1 MSSRAFA
8 IVQIA
13 RVTVARMRGNSG
25 AVPDDKI
32 YLSRLLH
39 EAAVLEHQF
48 MCQYLYAAFSLK
60 RSPDETCSAAQF
72 EHVRRWAS
80 TLYMIARQE
89 MEHLSI
95 VNSLLTA
102 TGLAPCLL
110 RFGFPT
116 LSAWFSG
123 ATRSLGRK
131 ANDPVPCDLPFVL
144 SRFDLRTVCRFA
156 CMESPLLADVPARDA
171 PWVLA
176 NCFVDA
182 NGQCPCAPGDGVEE
196 VARFHL
202 AGDKLAAPPGTVE
215 PGTVQELYEA
225 ISAELQRLTALH
237 GEAWVFDGHLSGQS
251 ELPSEFDIY
260 LFPICNLSSALAGIR
275 LVKEQGEGIEAA
287 AGFTP
292 HFLHFIDIARDY
304 QQLLAADPAFVPSVP
319 LPLNPRVGDYQDP
332 AARTATMLF
341 DQGYYLLLQMLT
353 GYYAHYDKKTFG
365 SYPHLAAALEQTA
378 FAPVMTMFVRSL
390 AQVMATLPTG
400 DGQTFAGPTFF
411 LAVSQLRTLENPN
424 LPIYTDINHY
434 IQGISSLAMGVN
446 ELAKVVAPDA
456 GAKLEFIYQTMSRTA
471 GNLSYI
477 YKNGIYPKFDPNVDN
492 SCKDTDPCA

>member
-1 MSSRAFA
+1 MQGA
-8 IVQIA
+8 
-13 RVTVARMRGNSG
+13 SG
-25 AVPDDKI
+25 AIPDDKV
-32 YLSRLLH
+32 YLSRLLW

-60 RSPDETCSAAQF
+60 RAPDATCNAAQF

-102 TGLAPCLL
+102 TGLEPCLI

-116 LSAWFSG
+116 QSAWFTSR
-123 ATRSLGRK
+123 ARSREHDAG
-131 ANDPVPCDLPFVL
+131 DPVPCDLPFVL
-144 SRFDLRTVCRFA
+144 SRFDLRTVTRFA
-156 CMESPLLADVPARDA
+156 CMESPLLADVPERDR
-171 PWVLA
+171 PWVVSS
-176 NCFVDA
+176 CFLDA
-182 NGQCPCAPGDGVEE
+182 SGTCPCAPGDGAEE
-196 VARFHL
+196 VPRFHL
-202 AGDKLAAPPGTVE
+202 TGGGLHAPPGTIE

-225 ISAELQRLTALH
+225 IATELQRLTTLH
-237 GEAWVFDGHLSGQS
+237 GEAWLFSGHLSGQS

-260 LFPICNLSSALAGIR
+260 LFPICNLSSALAGVR

-292 HFLHFIDIARDY
+292 HFQHFIDIARDY
-304 QQLLAADPAFVPSVP
+304 QLILAADPAFTPSVP
-319 LPLNPRVGDYQDP
+319 LPLNPSAGSYTDP
-332 AARTATMLF
+332 TARMATMLF

-353 GYYAHYDKKTFG
+353 GYYAHYDKKSFG
-365 SYPHLAAALEQTA
+365 DYPHLAAALEQTT

-424 LPIYTDINHY
+424 LAIYTDINHY
-434 IQGISSLAMGVN
+434 IQGISALAIGAN
-446 ELAKVVAPDA
+446 DLRSRVAPDQA
-456 GAKLEFIYQTMSRTA
+456 AKLEFIYQTMTRTA
-471 GNLSYI
+471 GNLAYI
-477 YKNGIYPKFDPNVDN
+477 YNNGIYPKFDPNVDN
-492 SCKDTDPCA
+492 SCKDTDPCP

>member
-1 MSSRAFA
+1 
-8 IVQIA
+8 
-13 RVTVARMRGNSG
+13 MRGDSG
-25 AVPDDKI
+25 AIPDEKV
-32 YLSRLLH
+32 YLSRLLW
-39 EAAVLEHQF
+39 EAAVLEQQF

-60 RSPDETCSAAQF
+60 RATDATCNAEQF

-102 TGLAPCLL
+102 TGLRPCLL

-116 LSAWFSG
+116 QSAWFTG
-123 ATRSLGRK
+123 AARSRRRGV
-131 ANDPVPCDLPFVL
+131 NDPVPCDLPFVL

-156 CMESPLLADVPARDA
+156 CMESPLLADVPPRDA
-171 PWVLA
+171 AWVIA
-176 NCFVDA
+176 NCTVDVSG
-182 NGQCPCAPGDGVEE
+182 NCPCAPGDGAEE
-196 VARFHL
+196 VPRFHL
-202 AGDKLAAPPGTVE
+202 TGGGRLGGPPGTIE

-225 ISAELQRLTALH
+225 IAAELQRLTTLH

-260 LFPICNLSSALAGIR
+260 LFPICNLSSALAGVR
-275 LVKEQGEGIEAA
+275 LVKEQGEGIEAS

-292 HFLHFIDIARDY
+292 HFVHFMDMARDY
-304 QQLLAADPAFVPSVP
+304 QAVLAADPTFTPSVP
-319 LPLNPRVGDYQDP
+319 LPLNPSAGAYTEPV
-332 AARTATMLF
+332 ARAATMLF

-353 GYYAHYDKKTFG
+353 AYYAHYDKKSFG
-365 SYPHLAAALEQTA
+365 DFPHLAAALEQTA

-411 LAVSQLRTLENPN
+411 LAVSQLRTLENPD
-424 LPIYTDINHY
+424 LAIYTDINHY
-434 IQGISSLAMGVN
+434 IQGITALAVGVN
-446 ELAKVVAPDA
+446 DLRARVAPEPA
-456 GAKLEFIYQTMSRTA
+456 AKLEFIYQTMTRTA
-471 GNLSYI
+471 GNLAYI
-477 YKNGIYPKFDPNVDN
+477 YQNGIYPKFDPNVDN
-492 SCKDTDPCA
+492 SCKDTDPCP

>member
-1 MSSRAFA
+1 MGVDPGV
-8 IVQIA
+8 I
-13 RVTVARMRGNSG
+13 
-25 AVPDDKI
+25 PEDKA
-32 YLSRLLH
+32 YLARLLR
-39 EAAVLEHQF
+39 EAAVLEQQF

-60 RSPDETCSAAQF
+60 RSPDGTCDAAQF

-102 TGLAPCLL
+102 TGLDPCLL

-116 LSAWFSG
+116 QSAWFTG
-123 ATRSLGRK
+123 TTRSRGRA

-144 SRFDLRTVCRFA
+144 SRFDYTTVCRFA

-182 NGQCPCAPGDGVEE
+182 GGHCSCAPGLEGVEH
-196 VARFHL
+196 VPRFHVT
-202 AGDKLAAPPGTVE
+202 GGGVGAPPGTVE

-225 ISAELQRLTALH
+225 IATELQRLVGLY
-237 GEAWVFDGHLSGQS
+237 GEPWVFSGHLSGQS

-260 LFPICNLSSALAGIR
+260 LFPICDLSSALAGVR

-292 HFLHFIDIARDY
+292 HFLQFLDMARDY
-304 QQLLAADPAFVPSVP
+304 QQVLAADPAFVPSVP
-319 LPLNPRVGDYQDP
+319 LPMNPRVGEYSDP
-332 AARTATMLF
+332 AARMATMLF
-341 DQGYYLLLQMLT
+341 DDGYYLLLQMLT
-353 GYYAHYDKKTFG
+353 GYYAHYDKKSFG
-365 SYPHLAAALEQTA
+365 SYPHLAAALEQTT

-400 DGQTFAGPTFF
+400 DGATFAGPTFF
-411 LAVSQLRTLENPN
+411 LAVSQLRTLQNPN
-424 LPIYTDINHY
+424 LAIYTDINHY
-434 IQGISSLAMGVN
+434 IQGVSSLAAGVN
-446 ELAKVVAPDA
+446 ELRGHVGPDA
-456 GAKLEFIYQTMSRTA
+456 AEKLEFIYQTMTRTA
-471 GNLSYI
+471 GNLAYI
-477 YKNGIYPKFDPNVDN
+477 YNNGIYSKFDPNVDN
-492 SCKDTDPCA
+492 SCKDTEPCS

>member
-1 MSSRAFA
+1 
-8 IVQIA
+8 
-13 RVTVARMRGNSG
+13 MRGDSG
-25 AVPDDKI
+25 VIPDDKV
-32 YLSRLLH
+32 YLSRLLW
-39 EAAVLEHQF
+39 EAAVLEQQF

-60 RSPDETCSAAQF
+60 RAPDATCNAAQF

-102 TGLAPCLL
+102 TGLDPCLL

-116 LSAWFSG
+116 QSAWFTG
-123 ATRSLGRK
+123 TARSRGLR

-156 CMESPLLADVPARDA
+156 CMESPLLVDVPPRDA

-182 NGQCPCAPGDGVEE
+182 SGHCPCAPGDGAEE
-196 VARFHL
+196 VPRFHL
-202 AGDKLAAPPGTVE
+202 TARGGLGAPPGTIE

-225 ISAELQRLTALH
+225 IGNELQRLTAQF
-237 GEAWVFDGHLSGQS
+237 GEAWVFSGHLSGQS

-260 LFPICNLSSALAGIR
+260 LFPICNLSSALAGVR
-275 LVKEQGEGIEAA
+275 LVKEQGEGIEAS

-292 HFLHFIDIARDY
+292 HFLQFVDMARDY
-304 QQLLAADPAFVPSVP
+304 QAVLAADPAFVPSVP
-319 LPLNPRVGDYQDP
+319 LPLNPRVGGYSDP
-332 AARTATMLF
+332 AARMATMLF

-353 GYYAHYDKKTFG
+353 GYYAHYDKKAFG
-365 SYPHLAAALEQTA
+365 DYPHLAAALEQTT

-400 DGQTFAGPTFF
+400 DGATFAGPTFF

-424 LPIYTDINHY
+424 LSIYTDINHY
-434 IQGISSLAMGVN
+434 ISGISSLATGVN
-446 ELAKVVAPDA
+446 ELRSHVGPDA
-456 GAKLEFIYQTMSRTA
+456 ATKLEFIYQTMSRTA
-471 GNLSYI
+471 GNLGYI
-477 YKNGIYPKFDPNVDN
+477 YKSGIYPKFDPNVDN